1 MADDNSTV
9 RVAVRVRPQLAKEI
23 IDACKSCVAKTPG
36 EPQVF
41 IGSNKCFTY
50 DHVFDVESHQTEV
63 YQDTVSDLIEGC
75 FEG

>member
-41 IGSNKCFTY
+41 IGSNKL
-50 DHVFDVESHQTEV
+50 
-63 YQDTVSDLIEGC
+63 DTVVPA
-75 FEG
+75 FEQFEQRDFYKKFEAKIDFRK